1 MGAGIQVQDSR
12 KIREMVIRAEGL
24 EISYPGRSVLKGIDL
39 EVKRGEFIGVL
50 GSTGSGKSTL
60 AQALNG
66 IIPNLI
72 SAEMKGSV
80 KSFGKD
86 TRKTSVAEFSKKIG
100 FVFQDPDAQIFALKV
115 RDEVEFGID
124 NLRLGRKEERVKKAL
139 ERAGLIDYLEA
150 DPTTLSQGQKQKLA
164 IASVLALEPE
174 ALILD
179 EPVSSL
185 DHKSAGE
192 IYRILHELNRKGT
205 TIMVIEHDT
214 EWIAKY
220 ATRAIVIEDGRIVLD
235 GKPEKVLLDKRYA
248 ALGLKVP
255 YLLKVAKRLGM
266 SPREAIEKLI

>member
-1 MGAGIQVQDSR
+1 
-12 KIREMVIRAEGL
+12 MVIRAEGL
-24 EISYPGRSVLKGIDL
+24 EITYPGRSVLKGIDL
-39 EVKRGEFIGVL
+39 EVKRGEFVGVL

-66 IIPNLI
+66 IIPNLAG
-72 SAEMKGSV
+72 AEVKGRV
-80 KSFGKD
+80 TSFGKD

-115 RDEVEFGID
+115 KDEVEFGID
-124 NLRLGRKEERVKKAL
+124 NLRLGRKDERVKKAL
-139 ERAGLIDYLEA
+139 EQAGLTDYLEA

-192 IYRILHELNRKGT
+192 IYRILHELNGKGT

-220 ATRAIVIEDGRIVLD
+220 ATRAIVIENGKIALD
-235 GKPEKVLLDKRYA
+235 GKPENVLLDKRYA

-255 YLLKVAKRLGM
+255 YLLKAAKRLGM
-266 SPREAIEKLI
+266 SPREAIEKLT

>member
-1 MGAGIQVQDSR
+1 
-12 KIREMVIRAEGL
+12 MVIRTEGL
-24 EISYPGRSVLKGIDL
+24 EVTYPGRAVLKGIDL
-39 EVKRGEFIGVL
+39 EVKKGEFVGVL

-72 SAEMKGSV
+72 GAEVKGKV
-80 KSFGKD
+80 TSFGKD
-86 TRKTSVAEFSKKIG
+86 TRETSVAEFSKKIG

-115 RDEVEFGID
+115 KDEVEFGID
-124 NLRLGRKEERVKKAL
+124 NLRLGRKDERVKKAL
-139 ERAGLIDYLEA
+139 EMAGLTEYIDS

-192 IYRILHELNRKGT
+192 VYAILHELNRKGT
-205 TIMVIEHDT
+205 TIIVIEHDT

-220 ATRAIVIEDGRIVLD
+220 ATRAIVIENGKILLDGR
-235 GKPEKVLLDKRYA
+235 PEKVLLDKKYA
-248 ALGLKVP
+248 ALGLKTP
-255 YLLKVAKRLGM
+255 YLLKIAKRLGM
-266 SPREAIEKLI
+266 SPKEAIQKLT